1 MKILLVDTRVNRST
15 KALLEKVLE
24 LKHTYPVIIDLI
36 MDSIDNISKEA
47 VKIIQKLK
55 TFSNTNEFFL
65 EGYKQLMVSILLN
78 FNILLIN

>member
-15 KALLEKVLE
+15 KALLEKILE

-78 FNILLIN
+78 FNI

>member
-78 FNILLIN
+78 FNI